1 MQRTELASLYKATPA
16 DGTKVT
22 VCGWAKTV
30 RDSKNIGFISLS
42 DGSCYKPVQIVFQ
55 ADKLA
60 NYAEIAKCG
69 LYTSFE
75 VTGSVVVTPGAKQP
89 FEINADEITVLGPCG
104 GDYPLQKK
112 KMGMDYLHHDPPA
125 PPHQHLQR
133 CVPRARPGGV
143 RPAPVLP

>member
-1 MQRTELASLYKATPA
+1 MQRTELVSLYKATPA

-75 VTGSVVVTPGAKQP
+75 VTGTLVLTPMP
-89 FEINADEITVLGPCG
+89 NS
-104 GDYPLQKK
+104 PLRS
-112 KMGMDYLHHDPPA
+112 MPTPLRCWAPA
-125 PPHQHLQR
+125 APSIR
-133 CVPRARPGGV
+133 CRRRRWAWTICVP
-143 RPAPVLP
+143 

>member
-60 NYAEIAKCG
+60 NYADPKNFLLLRNLSA
-69 LYTSFE
+69 
-75 VTGSVVVTPGAKQP
+75 
-89 FEINADEITVLGPCG
+89 
-104 GDYPLQKK
+104 LQS
-112 KMGMDYLHHDPPA
+112 YLS
-125 PPHQHLQR
+125 
-133 CVPRARPGGV
+133 G
-143 RPAPVLP
+143 

>member
-75 VTGSVVVTPGAKQP
+75 VTGALTVRAGENRRMHVGKAVLMEELVQGERRLAAHAERSVEGVGAAATIRCRKRRW
-89 FEINADEITVLGPCG
+89 AWTTC
-104 GDYPLQKK
+104 
-112 KMGMDYLHHDPPA
+112 A
-125 PPHQHLQR
+125 P
-133 CVPRARPGGV
+133 
-143 RPAPVLP
+143 